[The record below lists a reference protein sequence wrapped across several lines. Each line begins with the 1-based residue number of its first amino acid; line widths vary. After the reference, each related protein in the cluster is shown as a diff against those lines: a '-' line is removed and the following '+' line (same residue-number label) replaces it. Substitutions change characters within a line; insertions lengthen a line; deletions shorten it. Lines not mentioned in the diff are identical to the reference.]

1 MEIAEIALWPPCRV
15 AVAWSELFQFTWTWL
30 DFNIKFVVL
39 YDGPKQLELEILE
52 YSPTNSIII
61 YMICE
66 IVWENC
72 VRMCLVTAYE
82 CNFGVGLCGD
92 KKNSCTEEMI
102 GTFYILYY

>member
-61 YMICE
+61 YMICK
-66 IVWENC
+66 IVWENS
-72 VRMCLVTAYE
+72 VRMCLVTNAIL
-82 CNFGVGLCGD
+82 VLVSVAI
-92 KKNSCTEEMI
+92 KNSCTEEMI